1 MSKITV
7 TTANIC
13 SNPVRKL
20 SVVRER
26 IHQAAA
32 RPGIVFGQ
40 EITTPGYPKAWRQ
53 IMRGT
58 GRRTYRSGVE
68 VPISLPAKRWT
79 ALGTE
84 RHRVHGGLEHIS
96 PARFFTVVR
105 ARRSTGEP
113 VAFVNCHPVSKPGR
127 STRAGWR
134 QARWDEYHAA
144 VSRRVAVL
152 HMAGYTVVV
161 GGDLNHGDPP
171 PFHPAQ
177 RNLINRGLDHLYVV
191 PAEGMRVIVR
201 RRRVIKRTR
210 LMDHPILTAAFD
222 LEPDPR
228 EETR

>member
-105 ARRSTGEP
+105 ARRSTGEL
-113 VAFVNCHPVSKPGR
+113 VAFINCHPVSRPGR
-127 STRAGWR
+127 STRAAWR
-134 QARWDEYHAA
+134 QARWDQYHAA
-144 VSRRVAVL
+144 VSRRVEAL
-152 HMAGYTVVV
+152 RDIGYTVVV
-161 GGDLNHGDPP
+161 GGDLNHKNPP
-171 PFHPAQ
+171 PFHSAQ

-191 PAEGMRVIVR
+191 PASDMRVVVR
-201 RRRVIKRTR
+201 RRHVLKRTR
-210 LMDHPILTAAFD
+210 LMDHPILTVAFD
-222 LEPDPR
+222 LKPLLTQ
-228 EETR
+228 ETR